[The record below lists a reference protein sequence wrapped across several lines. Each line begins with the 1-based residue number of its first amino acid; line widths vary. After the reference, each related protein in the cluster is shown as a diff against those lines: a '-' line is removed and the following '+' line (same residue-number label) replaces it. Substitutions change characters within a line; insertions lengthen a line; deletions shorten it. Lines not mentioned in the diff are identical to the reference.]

1 MEHKETISAL
11 VLTSSFRK
19 GRRFVQPTHQLVKN
33 WVFDEQDEDE
43 ALFAQTMAV
52 IAEKSDISTNEL
64 SHIYP
69 AILRMLKNKS
79 EWAK

>member
-1 MEHKETISAL
+1 MEHKETVSAL

-19 GRRFVQPTHQLVKN
+19 GRRFVQPTHHLVDN

-43 ALFAQTMAV
+43 ALFAQFMAV
-52 IAEKSDISTNEL
+52 IAEKNDISTNEL